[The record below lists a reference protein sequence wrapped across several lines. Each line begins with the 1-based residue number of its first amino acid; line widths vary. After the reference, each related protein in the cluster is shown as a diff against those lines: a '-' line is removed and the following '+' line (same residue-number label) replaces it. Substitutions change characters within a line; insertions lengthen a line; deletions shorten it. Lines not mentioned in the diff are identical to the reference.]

1 MSITLYCTLFQSPE
15 NIVQPEFEEE
25 VLLEEGKEDKEE
37 DVAVDL
43 GYDISEDEEEEE
55 VGRRENKDLIY
66 FFFFSNFYVI
76 LIGLIQLFN
85 LQEEDSSDEDEDDEE
100 REDKFAEEEDEFGQP
115 RRGSEREYRQVYS
128 TMIREH

>member
-1 MSITLYCTLFQSPE
+1 MIL
-15 NIVQPEFEEE
+15 VRMKKRRRWEEE
-25 VLLEEGKEDKEE
+25 KIRIL
-37 DVAVDL
+37 
-43 GYDISEDEEEEE
+43 
-55 VGRRENKDLIY
+55 
-66 FFFFSNFYVI
+66 FTFSFSQTFYVI